1 MEKFKLDLVA
11 FGWALSSL
19 LVVLLAIS
27 EVAQMFLPGWQLA
40 HNSLSLFSTAKIGSL
55 RNFSES
61 VITSAIFGW
70 ITAAALVNIY
80 TRLITR

>member
-1 MEKFKLDLVA
+1 MEKLKIDLVA

-19 LVVLLAIS
+19 LIVLLALC
-27 EVAQMFLPGWQLA
+27 EVTQMFLPGWQLA
-40 HNSLSLFSTAKIGSL
+40 HNSLSLFSTAEIGSL

-70 ITAAALVNIY
+70 ITAAVLVTIY